1 MFDEFDEIDEEEPL
15 NAKSFTKFVLKFKK
29 LTRIIKRFFI
39 MIYIGACMAYLDN
52 LDLLKVLGP
61 PDLEGRGV
69 EGVAGDEVI
78 RVTCQAV
85 QLAQLLCPGEKSRH
99 NTTGK
104 GETT

>member
-1 MFDEFDEIDEEEPL
+1 
-15 NAKSFTKFVLKFKK
+15 
-29 LTRIIKRFFI
+29 
-39 MIYIGACMAYLDN
+39 MIYNIYVGACMAYLDN